1 MIFLPNGPCSSPWMN
16 RMVCSWLGE
25 ERTLGPV
32 VGQIGAASIHRM
44 KGREMTASSD
54 GNASR
59 VAPIWP
65 VAVVV
70 LAVLLTLAGPFL
82 GLLASAL
89 GAALLVLVL
98 ARRRRWGAWFVPLV
112 VLSVVV
118 ILAGGVGL
126 LLGLDLGGTELQM
139 DPVQTEGSAPR

>member
-1 MIFLPNGPCSSPWMN
+1 
-16 RMVCSWLGE
+16 
-25 ERTLGPV
+25 
-32 VGQIGAASIHRM
+32 
-44 KGREMTASSD
+44 MTASSD

-59 VAPIWP
+59 VAPVWP

-70 LAVLLTLAGPFL
+70 LAVLLTFAGPFL

-98 ARRRRWGAWFVPLV
+98 VRRRRWGAWFVPLV

-118 ILAGGVGL
+118 VLAGGVGL